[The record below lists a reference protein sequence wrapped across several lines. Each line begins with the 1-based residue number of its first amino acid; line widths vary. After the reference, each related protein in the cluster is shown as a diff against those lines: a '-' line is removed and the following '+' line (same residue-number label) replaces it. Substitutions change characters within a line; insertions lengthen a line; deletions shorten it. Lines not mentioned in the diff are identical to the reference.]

1 MQYIFI
7 HLLND
12 YSGSPKV
19 LSQVVTS
26 VKENGNDAVVFTGK
40 FGNKTTGFLSNI
52 VKKHQYYF
60 YKRFNNRYATL
71 VSFMLSQ
78 VILFFKL
85 LKYINKDVVIY
96 VNTMLPFGAALAG
109 FVMRKP
115 VYYHVHEI
123 SLTPL
128 SLKRFLRAVIQLTA
142 TKIIYVSETVKMA
155 EPFVGKETQVLYNV
169 LPESFALQAQAHKY
183 QYRSNNI
190 FKVLMIAS
198 LKDYKGIKEFF
209 AIAAAL
215 LGENTIRFRLVL
227 NANQQEID
235 SYIKGIDVPKNVTLV
250 PRQKNVIPFYEQ
262 ASLVLNL
269 SRIDICIE
277 TFGLTIIEAMS
288 FGIPVI
294 VPPVGGP
301 TEIVTHNKEGFLMSS
316 YSIKEIADKIHML
329 SNNESKCMTLSKN
342 AKERTLFFNE
352 ANFNR
357 TILNVL
363 DA

>member
-26 VKENGNDAVVFTGK
+26 VKENGKDAILFTGK
-40 FGNKTTGFLSNI
+40 SGNESTGFLSNI

-60 YKRFNNRYATL
+60 YKRFHNRYATL

-78 VILFFKL
+78 LILFFKL
-85 LKYINKDVVIY
+85 LKYVNKDVVIY

-109 FVMRKP
+109 FMMRKQ

-123 SLTPL
+123 SMTPL
-128 SLKRFLRAVIQLTA
+128 SLKYFLRSIIQLTA
-142 TKIIYVSETVKMA
+142 SKVIYVSEAVKNSVS
-155 EPFVGKETQVLYNV
+155 FKGKEAHVVYNGI
-169 LPESFALQAQAHKY
+169 PKPFALQAETHKY
-183 QYRSNNI
+183 QYRSNNM

-209 AIAAAL
+209 AIARVFL
-215 LGENTIRFRLVL
+215 SEKSIQFTLVL
-227 NANQQEID
+227 NANEQEID
-235 SYIKGIDVPKNVTLV
+235 DYINAINVPKNVILIAQ
-250 PRQKNVIPFYEQ
+250 QKNVISFYEQ
-262 ASLVLNL
+262 ANLVLNL
-269 SRIDICIE
+269 SRVDEWVE

-301 TEIVTHNKEGFLMSS
+301 TEIVTNNKEGYLIAS
-316 YSIKEIADKIHML
+316 YNITEIADKIRML
-329 SNNESKCMTLSKN
+329 SNNESKCMALSKN
-342 AKERTLFFNE
+342 ARERALFFNE
-352 ANFNR
+352 ANFNK

-363 DA
+363 NA